1 MTTFIDQNQESGTY
15 RKMVIKDYT
24 IVGCLLFGTLEG
36 RKNILKA
43 MKEKKNIS
51 ADKKSWQGLS

>member
-1 MTTFIDQNQESGTY
+1 
-15 RKMVIKDYT
+15 MVIKDYT